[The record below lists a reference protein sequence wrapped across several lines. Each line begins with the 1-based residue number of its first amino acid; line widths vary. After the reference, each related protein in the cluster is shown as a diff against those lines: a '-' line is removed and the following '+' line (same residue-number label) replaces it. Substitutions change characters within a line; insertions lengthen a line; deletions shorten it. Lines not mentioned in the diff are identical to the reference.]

1 MKADRIFGLHRYSDR
16 TRCPACKTRVDLE
29 RVRIMQSFSCPG
41 CGAELCVSA
50 GYLRM
55 TRIGSFILAWLL
67 PVASGARNILVI
79 FILSVPLYGVI
90 LALLVYVGKHI
101 IPPNVVYQ
109 SRSSGSTLG
118 LQDPGEAKPK

>member
-1 MKADRIFGLHRYSDR
+1 M
-16 TRCPACKTRVDLE
+16 
-29 RVRIMQSFSCPG
+29 M
-41 CGAELCVSA
+41 
-50 GYLRM
+50 
-55 TRIGSFILAWLL
+55 RIGSFILAWLL